1 MRQLKLFP
9 IIVLLLSLVFTYC
22 GKSDKEKD
30 MEDAAE
36 QMEEGGLE
44 NMAEAM
50 KKMGEI
56 LGKDGVEP
64 VDFRDLKKLLPK
76 SLPGMKREDA
86 SGEKTSVMGI
96 KVSKAEASYYDENN
110 NGSIDI
116 SITDMGTVSGFAA
129 MASMAWAFSEYDR
142 ESDSGYEKTTTY
154 KGHKTFEKFDSRS
167 EFGEINVLIEKRF
180 VVEVSGNNVEMKKI
194 KNALKKVD
202 VDKIEDLK

>member
-1 MRQLKLFP
+1 MKRLKLFQL
-9 IIVLLLSLVFTYC
+9 IVLLLSLVFVYC

-36 QMEEGGLE
+36 QMEEEAKTLSDGGME

-50 KKMGEI
+50 KKMGEV
-56 LGKDGVEP
+56 LGKDGFEP
-64 VDFRDLKKLLPK
+64 VDFRDLKELLPK

-96 KVSKAEASYYDENN
+96 KVSKAEASYFDEDNN
-110 NGSIDI
+110 SSIDI

-142 ESDSGYEKTTTY
+142 ESDSGYEKTTLT
-154 KGHKTFEKFDSRS
+154 KDTKRLKNLIPGVNSEKSMF
-167 EFGEINVLIEKRF
+167 
-180 VVEVSGNNVEMKKI
+180 
-194 KNALKKVD
+194 
-202 VDKIEDLK
+202 